1 MTCKT
6 IVVALTRLTLA
17 AELPSWFDAGGLNQA
32 EGLRGR
38 PQLLRVGV
46 PAFTQGSPAE
56 SVFFLQDG
64 IVKLSVSSPAGRD
77 AVVGILGPEDF
88 FGEGCLAGQALRM
101 STATAIE
108 PCSVVQI
115 PSSQMSRALHEHAE
129 FSDRF
134 LARILARNIRIEE
147 DLIDQMFNSS
157 EKRLA
162 RALLLL
168 GRYDKSGDARQT
180 LPKLS
185 QETLAEMIG
194 TTRSRVNYFMN
205 KFRKL
210 GLIEYNGHLTIHS
223 AQLRLVLND

>member
-1 MTCKT
+1 M
-6 IVVALTRLTLA
+6 ALKRLTLA
-17 AELPSWFDAGGLNQA
+17 TALPSWFD
-32 EGLRGR
+32 EGR
-38 PQLLRVGV
+38 PQLLPAGV
-46 PAFTQGSPAE
+46 CAFTQGSPAE
-56 SVFFLQDG
+56 SVFFLRDG

-77 AVVGILGPEDF
+77 AIVGILGPDDF
-88 FGEGCLAGQALRM
+88 FGEGCLAGQVLRM
-101 STATAIE
+101 STATAIA
-108 PCSVVQI
+108 PCSVVQFL
-115 PSSQMSRALHEHAE
+115 SSQMSRALHEDAE

-147 DLIDQMFNSS
+147 DLIDQMFNSG

-168 GRYDKSGDARQT
+168 GRYDTSGDARQT

-205 KFRKL
+205 KFRRL

-223 AQLRLVLND
+223 SQLRLVLND